1 LADTNFED
9 TAVEKV
15 TNNLNENMEKAENN
29 INIIGVEEITMKL
42 MK

>member
-1 LADTNFED
+1 MADTNFED